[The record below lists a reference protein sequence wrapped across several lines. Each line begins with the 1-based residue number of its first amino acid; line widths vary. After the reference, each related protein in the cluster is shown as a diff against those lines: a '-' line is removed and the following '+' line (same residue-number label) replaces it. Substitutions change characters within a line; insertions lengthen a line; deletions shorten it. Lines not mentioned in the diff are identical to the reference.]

1 MSNAAPTSSQT
12 LPRSPHDRGG
22 ADRKPHVAWGKG
34 VVPGVLIAL
43 GSLTVVELVVLL
55 SVIAGGFADLGWV
68 PGLGLGGQLWLLSLG
83 VPLDV
88 SVAPL
93 EGAGPVAQT
102 VTLAP
107 LGLSLLTA
115 SMAFLAGARMARRAP
130 SGAGLAGV
138 VLTTAVVHAAV
149 AALVAAVTASG
160 AAAASPW
167 SAVAFGGLIV
177 LAFTAAGAL
186 VAGGTPAALVG
197 ARAVETARQAGQ
209 DMRWAGSYLWAVL
222 RAAWV
227 AMVAAVA
234 VGALVLAF
242 ALTLGWQQVIAIQQ
256 QLGSDAAGDT
266 VFAVL
271 HVALLPNF
279 LVWALSWASGAGFY
293 LGEGSLVSP
302 AGTNAETIPLLP
314 ILGALPPQ
322 DAPTVLA
329 AAPVLVVLCGLLA
342 GWWFVR
348 EGENHLGEWIAI
360 RIPWRVVSAP
370 VVVVVSGLVI
380 GAATAVLTAALAG
393 LASGS
398 LGLGRLSLVGP
409 QTWEMALAVGI
420 EVAVGAA
427 VGVAV
432 APWVEQG
439 RTLAATGVN
448 SAPPADVSPRV
459 TEAPHEPA
467 ASTIETPALLEMGP
481 TTGEEGRPDPTTA
494 DGGPEE
500 SRGGST
506 ATAKGKSKVS
516 RGARERDREA
526 KRREDI
532 ARKQQER
539 SLQADRKAQKRYAA
553 AEKRRARRKAARDR

>member
-1 MSNAAPTSSQT
+1 M
-12 LPRSPHDRGG
+12 
-22 ADRKPHVAWGKG
+22 
-34 VVPGVLIAL
+34 
-43 GSLTVVELVVLL
+43 L
-55 SVIAGGFADLGWV
+55 SVVAGGFADLGWI

-115 SMAFLAGARMARRAP
+115 SMAFLAGARMARRAL

-138 VLTTAVVHAAV
+138 VLTTAVVHAVV
-149 AALVAAVTASG
+149 AALVAAATTSG
-160 AAAASPW
+160 ASAASPW
-167 SAVAFGGLIV
+167 SALAFGGLIV
-177 LAFTAAGAL
+177 LASTAAGAL

-197 ARAVETARQAGQ
+197 ARAVDMARQAGQ

-227 AMVAAVA
+227 AIVAAVA

-266 VFAVL
+266 VFAIL

-293 LGEGSLVSP
+293 LGEGSLVSL

-314 ILGALPPQ
+314 VLGALPPQ
-322 DAPTVLA
+322 DAPTLLS

-370 VVVVVSGLVI
+370 VVVVVSGLAI
-380 GAATAVLTAALAG
+380 GAATAVFTAVLAA

-409 QTWEMALAVGI
+409 QTWETALTVGL
-420 EVAVGAA
+420 EVAIGAA

-439 RTLAATGVN
+439 RSVPGAVPS
-448 SAPPADVSPRV
+448 SAPSTARPEATASPVPSARPVSPAVPDRADRADR
-459 TEAPHEPA
+459 TEA
-467 ASTIETPALLEMGP
+467 
-481 TTGEEGRPDPTTA
+481 
-494 DGGPEE
+494 EE
-500 SRGGST
+500 SLAGAGQLGEGLEKAHGGST
-506 ATAKGKSKVS
+506 AAGAVKTKVS
-516 RGARERDREA
+516 RGAKERDREA

-532 ARKQQER
+532 ARKQQAQ